1 MIEQEE
7 RLCVHDPTT
16 WDVED
21 DTDTL
26 TAVRL
31 CRRCPALTWCTTYTH
46 DLVAAGL
53 PPVLVV
59 QAARVW
65 SHRGRPRRVSPDEVP
80 SSTGARRGLRASDGR
95 FRRQP

>member
-1 MIEQEE
+1 VTESD

-21 DTDTL
+21 GTDAL
-26 TAVRL
+26 TAVGL
-31 CRRCPALTWCTTYTH
+31 CRRCPALTWCTAYTH
-46 DLVAAGL
+46 NLVTAGL

-65 SHRGRPRRVSPDEVP
+65 SKRGDPGGCPRTRCRPPDAANPSARVTAVS
-80 SSTGARRGLRASDGR
+80 GR
-95 FRRQP
+95 Q